1 MRRRNVDPMRKA
13 LATALGVALLG
24 AGMLP
29 AAAAPKAWPGNAP
42 YSVPVDKMDQ
52 ALECA
57 GNTDGNEYVIGTGAS
72 GIGAAKGEPVL
83 LVHGTGTTREQNW
96 RWNYWQGLQSQG
108 FDVCWVQLPGSSLGD
123 AQISAEYVARAIEVI
138 AAATGEKVDV
148 LGHSQGGLQP
158 RWAIKWFPS
167 GPRIDDYVSLATPNH
182 GTAVADVG
190 STMFCFDSCWQMR
203 TDSNFLAALNQG
215 DETPGKISY
224 TNIYTA
230 TDELV
235 QPVGTQALEGATN
248 ILLQDLCPGRPV
260 DHLGIAADYVTWELV
275 MSALTSKGGAQ
286 VEALSADACTKAMM
300 PGATVPQDNN
310 GDYSEGE
317 ASTQEPPLM
326 PYAR

>member
-1 MRRRNVDPMRKA
+1 MRKA
-13 LATALGVALLG
+13 FSVALGLALLV

-29 AAAAPKAWPGNAP
+29 AGAAPKSWPGNAP
-42 YSVPVDKMDQ
+42 YSVSKDKLDQ

-57 GNTDGNEYVIGTGAS
+57 GYISENKYAFGTGAA
-72 GIGAAKGEPVL
+72 GIGAGKGEPVL
-83 LVHGTGTTREQNW
+83 LVHGTGATREQNW
-96 RWNYWQGLQSQG
+96 RWNYWQGLQTEG
-108 FDVCWVQLPGSSLGD
+108 YDVCWVQLPSSSLGD

-148 LGHSQGGLQP
+148 IGHSQGGLQP

-167 GPRIDDYVSLATPNH
+167 GPRVDDYISLATPNH
-182 GTAVADVG
+182 GTVVADAA
-190 STMFCFDSCWQMR
+190 SPLFCFDSCWQMR
-203 TDSNFLAALNQG
+203 TDSNFIAALNG
-215 DETPGKISY
+215 DEETPGKISY

-235 QPVGTQALEGATN
+235 QPVGTQALDGATN

-275 MSALTSKGGAQ
+275 LSALVPKGGAR
-286 VEALSADACTKAMM
+286 VEALSADACTKVTM
-300 PGATVPQDNN
+300 PGSSAPQDNN
-310 GDYSEGE
+310 GDFSEGE
-317 ASTQEPPLM
+317 AATEEPPLM